1 MQHIL
6 TNPLSN
12 AIKYSTHAD
21 PSVEFTLVCADGR
34 AVFQI
39 IDRGIGIQPADQGSV
54 FDPFH
59 RAGNTSSVM
68 GTGLG
73 LTIVQTHRGAVS
85 FVSELGKGT
94 TFVVV
99 LP

>member
-6 TNPLSN
+6 TNLLSN

-21 PSVEFTLVCADGR
+21 P
-34 AVFQI
+34 
-39 IDRGIGIQPADQGSV
+39 
-54 FDPFH
+54 
-59 RAGNTSSVM
+59 SSVM